1 MLEWPVRSLC
11 LERVLRISF
20 ARLRL
25 IDFILAVLLTAST
38 AFADPSVLLV
48 VQGGIDQDPA
58 PLELRLRS
66 ELAAEGLEV
75 VTASG
80 RSQQNLLDLEG
91 LARRT
96 GAVAGL
102 SAYVDVQSIDGRL
115 WVTDLSSNVDLVR
128 TLHVSRT
135 EADPVS
141 VFALRAVEALRG
153 ARLELEQQKR
163 RMSGTAAGTTE
174 AKPGTSGGA
183 SNVTNAP
190 PPAGPAAS
198 TAPVPPKTTKKSTPP
213 NSEAESSKPEDK
225 NKGSGR
231 GGAGAAAQKHWLLIG
246 SGIMASDLNGLGMA
260 IGPGLELRRTL
271 FSRLSVGV
279 AFDGPLFSKMTP
291 RADEVV
297 NVGQEWL
304 EVQARWAALQMKP
317 VSFELF
323 GSTGVSRFAVR
334 GSTVPPNH
342 GRSTLGYQWVI
353 GAGVGFGLRL
363 TDWLSVG
370 LDGHWLR
377 RLPAPVIMDKN
388 KRLTGDIDS
397 LLLGKLGLGVWF

>member
-1 MLEWPVRSLC
+1 M
-11 LERVLRISF
+11 
-20 ARLRL
+20 
-25 IDFILAVLLTAST
+25 AST

-135 EADPVS
+135 EADPIS

-163 RMSGTAAGTTE
+163 RMSSTAGSSTE
-174 AKPGTSGGA
+174 AHSAAPGGA
-183 SNVTNAP
+183 GGVSNAL
-190 PPAGPAAS
+190 PPAKPAAN

-213 NSEAESSKPEDK
+213 NSGAEASKPEDK
-225 NKGSGR
+225 TKRSDR
-231 GGAGAAAQKHWLLIG
+231 GGASAATQKHWLLIG
-246 SGIMASDLNGLGMA
+246 SGILAWDLNGLGMA

-271 FSRLSVGV
+271 FSRLSAGV

-291 RADEVV
+291 RPDAVV

-304 EVQARWAALQMKP
+304 EVQARWAALQMRA

-334 GSTVPPNH
+334 GSALPPNH
-342 GRSTLGYQWVI
+342 GHTTHGYQWVV
-353 GAGVGFGLRL
+353 GAGMGFGVRL
-363 TDWLSVG
+363 TDWFNVG
-370 LDGHWLR
+370 FDGQWLR
-377 RLPAPVIMDKN
+377 RYPAPVIIDQQSKPTG
-388 KRLTGDIDS
+388 KLTGASDA